1 MEVSKLISKS
11 LQEMPASR
19 RQRALAKT
27 DLSKLIH
34 MGLNENNYG
43 MSPKAKKALEES
55 YAGAHYYPDFM
66 AVELKQTIADFYRL
80 EPENVLTG
88 SGSSAMI
95 DMLGLTFLD
104 PGDEVLLGGP
114 SYGAFQ
120 DMAWLN
126 SGRPVEVPCTEEQ
139 KYDLKSML
147 EHVNEKTK
155 MVIICNPNNPT
166 GTYLPFPEL
175 EAFVEAL
182 PDHVLAVFDEAYMEF
197 ATKPDCRS
205 MMDYMKSHPEKPV
218 LILRTFSKYYAMAGL
233 RVGYALGSADLIQ
246 AMRKCSASWNLNVC
260 AQKAAVAAIGDQEY
274 YLAQKE
280 KIVTGREY
288 LEEEMRKL
296 GCRVYESQSNFI
308 WFDAGM
314 DAALL
319 QEKMAEKGIRI
330 GAFAMSRV
338 SVGTIEEC
346 KLFIRYLAEILKE
359 ARG

>member
-1 MEVSKLISKS
+1 
-11 LQEMPASR
+11 
-19 RQRALAKT
+19 
-27 DLSKLIH
+27 
-34 MGLNENNYG
+34 
-43 MSPKAKKALEES
+43 
-55 YAGAHYYPDFM
+55 M

-166 GTYLPFPEL
+166 GTYLPLPEL

-205 MMDYMKSHPEKPV
+205 MMDYMKSHPEKSV

-233 RVGYALGSADLIQ
+233 RVGYALGSGSDSGDAEMFRFLEPERLRAEGCGGRHRRSGILSGTE
-246 AMRKCSASWNLNVC
+246 RKDRDRPGISGRRN
-260 AQKAAVAAIGDQEY
+260 
-274 YLAQKE
+274 E
-280 KIVTGREY
+280 K
-288 LEEEMRKL
+288 
-296 GCRVYESQSNFI
+296 
-308 WFDAGM
+308 AGM
-314 DAALL
+314 QSL
-319 QEKMAEKGIRI
+319 
-330 GAFAMSRV
+330 
-338 SVGTIEEC
+338 
-346 KLFIRYLAEILKE
+346 
-359 ARG
+359 